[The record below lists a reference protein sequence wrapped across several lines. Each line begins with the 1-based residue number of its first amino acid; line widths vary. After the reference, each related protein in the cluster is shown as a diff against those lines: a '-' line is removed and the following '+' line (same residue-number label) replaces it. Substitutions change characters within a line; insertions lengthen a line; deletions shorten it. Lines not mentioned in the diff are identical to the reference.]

1 MKTARSI
8 AVAALIAATG
18 LAATGLALPPVQA
31 QDNTL
36 GGLKRTELLPPHDVS
51 VPGREISQSL
61 VEFGPGATAPRHFH
75 PGEELI
81 YVVAGTLEYDLEGQP
96 PAVVKTGQSLLI
108 PYGVVHGV
116 KNVGNGNAIELG
128 TYIAEKGKP
137 LITLA
142 K

>member
-1 MKTARSI
+1 MKTDLLI
-8 AVAALIAATG
+8 AAAGLIAATG
-18 LAATGLALPPVQA
+18 LSLPPAQA

-36 GGLKRTELLPPHDVS
+36 GGLKRTEVLSPHDFS

-61 VEFGPGATAPRHFH
+61 IEFGPGTAAPRHFH

-81 YVVAGTLEYDLEGQP
+81 HVVEGTLEYDLDGQP
-96 PAVVKTGQSLLI
+96 PVVVKTGQSLLI